1 MRDGRRILRVNDW
14 WALRRDRRI
23 HVPAPKLLCVDVKAE
38 EGIKPE
44 PDLVIGAPPR
54 LVGAQSEH

>member
-1 MRDGRRILRVNDW
+1 LRDGRRILRVNDW
-14 WALRRDRRI
+14 RALRRDRRI

-44 PDLVIGAPPR
+44 PDLIIGSAPRLIGAQ
-54 LVGAQSEH
+54 GSH